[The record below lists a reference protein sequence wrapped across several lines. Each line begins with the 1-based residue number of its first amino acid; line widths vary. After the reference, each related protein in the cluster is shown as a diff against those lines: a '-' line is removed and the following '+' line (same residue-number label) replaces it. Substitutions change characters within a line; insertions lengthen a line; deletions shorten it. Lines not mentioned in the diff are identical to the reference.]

1 MKPTIKLILKAS
13 LIGALSLGVSVQS
26 VYATPSPASVPVIEV
41 SDNND
46 DVNGSTK
53 AFAAVSKDEQAATLN
68 QIGEYSKTIYN
79 LIKTNNWTEAKNH
92 LALLQAATERLKTEK
107 GKTDANLAK
116 LDSSITALQSTVAAK
131 NHQAMCDANQVSA
144 IAAQLAMELEPKMPL
159 EVAMLDYYGRELE
172 IWSADG
178 NTARLKNI
186 AGKIRQTWEAL
197 RPSVQSH
204 GGSPQLQKFDDT
216 LVALVETAS
225 SPTEYSLLAAPV
237 QGEVNNLRKIFQ
249 R

>member
-1 MKPTIKLILKAS
+1 MKPVIKLILKAS
-13 LIGALSLGVSVQS
+13 LVGALSLGVSVQS
-26 VYATPSPASVPVIEV
+26 VYAAPSPASILVIEV
-41 SDNND
+41 SDSND

-53 AFAAVSKDEQAATLN
+53 AFAAVSKDEQAATIN
-68 QIGEYSKTIYN
+68 QIGEHSKTIYN
-79 LIKTNNWTEAKNH
+79 LVKTNNWTQAKNH
-92 LALLQAATERLKTEK
+92 LALLQTAAECLKTEK
-107 GKTDANLAK
+107 GKTDAKLAK
-116 LDSSITALQSTVAAK
+116 LDSSITVLQNTVAAK
-131 NHQAMCDANQVSA
+131 NHQAMYDANQVTA

-178 NTARLKNI
+178 NTARLKNV

-204 GGSPQLQKFDDT
+204 GGSTQLQKFEDT
-216 LVALVETAS
+216 LVSLVETAS
-225 SPTEYSLLAAPV
+225 SSTEYSLLAAPV
-237 QGEVNNLRKIFQ
+237 QGEVNNLMKVFQ